1 MFVKYDNCGD
11 NTIVNVPDSV
21 TWKICYKLFD
31 EDGNDDY
38 NLYLIVG
45 DETVLLRDTDYWCQG
60 RPNLPHFTVGNLYE
74 EIVDAIVAKIENDPN
89 LRVIDISSIES
100 KLLEEKYEK
109 LWIEKG
115 YVEVYPDGRW

>member
-1 MFVKYDNCGD
+1 MFVKYEDCGD
-11 NTIVNVPDSV
+11 NIIVNVPDSV

-31 EDGNDDY
+31 EDGYDDC

-45 DETVLLRDTDYWCQG
+45 DETILLRDTEYWCQG
-60 RPNLPHFTVGNLYE
+60 RPNLPYSAVGYLYE

-109 LWIEKG
+109 KWIEKG
-115 YVEVYPDGRW
+115 YVEVYPNGSW